1 MPQDGR
7 VASITLQTAVDLR
20 VFTEYPKPAQLRL
33 VLAFHVSLCFA
44 FLLQDTVKIVS
55 SHHLR
60 QLRADTALKGPLL
73 EPHLYTASGA
83 QRNRRLGDY
92 PMPRSQLES
101 EPLHYR
107 RQQKGRLYYRKRTA
121 DTQAWSRPEGEVSVL
136 GYPFAVPVSPTL
148 RHERLGSS
156 KWRGSRC
163 MTHWTINS

>member
-60 QLRADTALKGPLL
+60 QLRADSALKGPLPSL
-73 EPHLYTASGA
+73 ISIPPLGRSVTEGWGTTRRPEASSS
-83 QRNRRLGDY
+83 RNLFAIVASRRVASITVNELPIHKRG
-92 PMPRSQLES
+92 PAP
-101 EPLHYR
+101 
-107 RQQKGRLYYRKRTA
+107 KGR
-121 DTQAWSRPEGEVSVL
+121 
-136 GYPFAVPVSPTL
+136 
-148 RHERLGSS
+148 
-156 KWRGSRC
+156 
-163 MTHWTINS
+163 